1 MLYDDTIAA
10 VATPAGEG
18 GIGIVRVSGPD
29 ALAILQ
35 RIFIPVRLGVWQPYR
50 MRYGHVRDAAGARVD
65 EALAV
70 YMRAPHSFTAEDV
83 VEISCHGGPLVVSR
97 VLALALEHGAR
108 PAEPGEFTMRA
119 FANGRIDLA
128 QAEATLD
135 TIRARTATGL
145 ALAQAQLGGWLSNEL
160 RAVRE
165 LLLGPL
171 AYCTALVDF
180 PEDEVEPQELVE
192 PLEHALRHL
201 DRLLASADQG
211 IIYRQGARAALV
223 GLPNAGK
230 SSLLNALLRADRAIV
245 TPIPGTTRDTL
256 EEIANLRGIP
266 VVLIDTAGIAT
277 TDDVVERL
285 GVARSRAAVAAADLV
300 LLILDAAAESRPSDP
315 PTLRPGCSPEPGRS
329 AGEPSLRGTKLKGS
343 RMEGPPSAAAE
354 IVALVAG
361 KPTIVVWNKIDLLTG
376 DEEWVTGDDGR
387 TSLVTRH
394 PSLVTRHVAVSALTG
409 AGLDDLVQAVADVL
423 LGGAAPAGE
432 HLISS
437 PRHRDALAR
446 AAGHVRDALESHARQ
461 MPADLLA
468 IDLTA
473 ALTAIGEITGE
484 SLSEDLL
491 AAIFSRFCIGK

>member
-18 GIGIVRVSGPD
+18 GIGIVRVSGPE
-29 ALAILQ
+29 ALAIL
-35 RIFIPVRLGVWQPYR
+35 RRMFAPARPGAWQPYR

-97 VLALALEHGAR
+97 VLALALQHGAR

-145 ALAQAQLGGWLSNEL
+145 ALAQAQLGGWLSAEL
-160 RAVRE
+160 RALRE
-165 LLLGPL
+165 TLLGPL
-171 AYCTALVDF
+171 AYCTALIDF
-180 PEDEVEPQELVE
+180 PEDHIEPQELVE
-192 PLEHALRHL
+192 PLEIALRGL
-201 DRLLASADQG
+201 DQLLASADQG
-211 IIYRQGARAALV
+211 IVYRQGARAALV
-223 GLPNAGK
+223 GRPNAGK
-230 SSLLNALLRADRAIV
+230 SSLLNALLRTDRAIV

-256 EEIANLRGIP
+256 EETANLRGIP
-266 VVLIDTAGIAT
+266 VVLVDTAGIAA

-285 GVARSRAAVAAADLV
+285 GVARSRAALAAADLV
-300 LLILDAAAESRPSDP
+300 LLILDAAAP
-315 PTLRPGCSPEPGRS
+315 PT
-329 AGEPSLRGTKLKGS
+329 
-343 RMEGPPSAAAE
+343 AADAE
-354 IVALVAG
+354 VAALVAE
-361 KPTIVVWNKIDLLTG
+361 KPTIVVWNKIDLLEQASGRAGEWASGRVG
-376 DEEWVTGDDGR
+376 DVGAYHR
-387 TSLVTRH
+387 LIA
-394 PSLVTRHVAVSALTG
+394 PSPHRPIATVAVSALTG
-409 AGLDDLVQAVADVL
+409 AGMDDLAQAVADAL

-432 HLISS
+432 RLISN
-437 PRHRDALAR
+437 PRHRDALSR
-446 AAGHVRDALESHARQ
+446 AADHVRDALDGHARGV
-461 MPADLLA
+461 PADLLA
-468 IDLTA
+468 GDLTA

>member
-29 ALAILQ
+29 ALAIL
-35 RIFIPVRLGVWQPYR
+35 RRMFVPARPGAWQPYR
-50 MRYGHVRDAAGARVD
+50 MRYGHVRDADGARVD

-97 VLALALEHGAR
+97 VLALALQYGAR

-145 ALAQAQLGGWLSNEL
+145 ALAQAQLGGWLSTEL
-160 RAVRE
+160 RGVRE
-165 LLLGPL
+165 MLLGPL
-171 AYCTALVDF
+171 AYCTALIDF
-180 PEDEVEPQELVE
+180 PEDHIEPQELVE
-192 PLEHALRHL
+192 PLESALRNL
-201 DRLLASADQG
+201 DRLLTSADQG
-211 IIYRQGARAALV
+211 IVYRQGARAALV
-223 GLPNAGK
+223 GRPNAGK

-256 EEIANLRGIP
+256 EEVANLHGIP

-277 TDDVVERL
+277 TDDLVERL
-285 GVARSRAAVAAADLV
+285 GVARSRAALAAADLV
-300 LLILDAAAESRPSDP
+300 LLIVDAVAPPAAAD
-315 PTLRPGCSPEPGRS
+315 
-329 AGEPSLRGTKLKGS
+329 
-343 RMEGPPSAAAE
+343 AE
-354 IVALVAG
+354 IAALVAE
-361 KPTIVVWNKIDLLTG
+361 KPTIVVWNKVDLLPS
-376 DEEWVTGDDGR
+376 DELPVTRDEWPTA
-387 TSLVTRH
+387 LVTRH
-394 PSLVTRHVAVSALTG
+394 LAVSALTG
-409 AGLDDLVQAVADVL
+409 AGMDDLVRAVADVL
-423 LGGAAPAGE
+423 LGGAAPTGE
-432 HLISS
+432 RLISS

-446 AAGHVRDALESHARQ
+446 AAGHVRDALDGYARGV
-461 MPADLLA
+461 PAELLA
-468 IDLTA
+468 VDLTA
-473 ALTAIGEITGE
+473 ALTAVGEITGE

>member
-1 MLYDDTIAA
+1 MLYNDTIAA

-18 GIGIVRVSGPD
+18 GIGIVRMSGPD
-29 ALAILQ
+29 ALAILRQ
-35 RIFIPVRLGVWQPYR
+35 MFVPARPGAWRPFR
-50 MRYGHVRDAAGARVD
+50 MRYGQMQDAQGARVD

-83 VEISCHGGPLVVSR
+83 AEISCHGGPLVVSR
-97 VLALALEHGAR
+97 VLALALEYGAR

-145 ALAQAQLGGWLSNEL
+145 ALAQAQLGGWLSSEL
-160 RAVRE
+160 SNLRE

-180 PEDEVEPQELVE
+180 PEDEVEPQDLVG
-192 PLEHALRHL
+192 PLETALRDL

-211 IIYRQGARAALV
+211 IVYRQGARTALV
-223 GLPNAGK
+223 GRPNAGK

-256 EEIANLRGIP
+256 EETANLRGIP

-285 GVARSRAAVAAADLV
+285 GVARSRAALEAADLA
-300 LLILDAAAESRPSDP
+300 LLVLDATAP
-315 PTLRPGCSPEPGRS
+315 PT
-329 AGEPSLRGTKLKGS
+329 
-343 RMEGPPSAAAE
+343 AADAE
-354 IVALVAG
+354 IAALVAE
-361 KPTIVVWNKIDLLTG
+361 KPTIVVWNKIDLLEPTTDDRRPTI
-376 DEEWVTGDDGR
+376 DELS

-394 PSLVTRHVAVSALTG
+394 SSLVTPQVAVSALTG
-409 AGLDDLVQAVADVL
+409 AGLDDLVQAIAEVL

-432 HLISS
+432 RLVSS
-437 PRHRDALAR
+437 PRHRDALSR
-446 AAGHVRDALESHARQ
+446 AAGHVRDALAGHARGV
-461 MPADLLA
+461 PADLLA
-468 IDLTA
+468 VDLTS

>member
-29 ALAILQ
+29 ALAIV
-35 RIFIPVRLGVWQPYR
+35 RRMFAPARLGAWQPYR
-50 MRYGHVRDAAGARVD
+50 MRYGHVLDADGARVD

-97 VLALALEHGAR
+97 VLALALQHGAR

-160 RAVRE
+160 RGVRE
-165 LLLGPL
+165 TLLGPL

-180 PEDEVEPQELVE
+180 PEDEVEPQELAE
-192 PLEHALRHL
+192 PLEIALRGL

-211 IIYRQGARAALV
+211 ILYRQGARAALV
-223 GLPNAGK
+223 GRPNAGK

-266 VVLIDTAGIAT
+266 VVLIDTAGIAA
-277 TDDVVERL
+277 TDDLVERL
-285 GVARSRAAVAAADLV
+285 GVARSRAALAAADLA
-300 LLILDAAAESRPSDP
+300 LLILDAAAP
-315 PTLRPGCSPEPGRS
+315 P
-329 AGEPSLRGTKLKGS
+329 
-343 RMEGPPSAAAE
+343 AAADAE
-354 IVALVAG
+354 IASLVAG
-361 KPTIVVWNKIDLLTG
+361 KPTIVVWNKIDLLD
-376 DEEWVTGDDGR
+376 DERVNGGAGERGNEASSTPDQLIAPAHSF
-387 TSLVTRH
+387 TPSPLH
-394 PSLVTRHVAVSALTG
+394 PFTFSATVAVSALTG
-409 AGLDDLVQAVADVL
+409 AGMEDLVRAVADVL

-432 HLISS
+432 RLISN
-437 PRHRDALAR
+437 PRHRDALSR
-446 AAGHVRDALESHARQ
+446 AVGHVRDALDGHARGV
-461 MPADLLA
+461 PADLLA
-468 IDLTA
+468 VDLTA

>member
-10 VATPAGEG
+10 VATPPGEG

-29 ALAILQ
+29 ALAIL
-35 RIFIPVRLGVWQPYR
+35 RRMFAPARPGAWQPYR
-50 MRYGHVRDAAGARVD
+50 MRYGHVLGADGAPVD

-83 VEISCHGGPLVVSR
+83 AEISCHGGPLVVSR
-97 VLALALEHGAR
+97 VLALALQHGAR

-160 RAVRE
+160 RGLRE
-165 LLLGPL
+165 ALLGPL

-180 PEDEVEPQELVE
+180 PEDEVEPQDLIE
-192 PLEHALRHL
+192 PLEIALRGL

-211 IIYRQGARAALV
+211 IVYRQGARAALV
-223 GLPNAGK
+223 GRPNAGK

-256 EEIANLRGIP
+256 EETANLRGIP
-266 VVLIDTAGIAT
+266 VVLIDTAGIAA

-285 GVARSRAAVAAADLV
+285 GVARSRAALAAADLA
-300 LLILDAAAESRPSDP
+300 LLILDAAEP
-315 PTLRPGCSPEPGRS
+315 PVD
-329 AGEPSLRGTKLKGS
+329 AD
-343 RMEGPPSAAAE
+343 AE
-354 IVALVAG
+354 IAALAAG
-361 KPTIVVWNKIDLLTG
+361 KPTIVVWNKIDLLEPTA
-376 DEEWVTGDDGR
+376 DDRPPTTDHRIDSGMFSR
-387 TSLVTRH
+387 PQSPV
-394 PSLVTRHVAVSALTG
+394 PSPQPPISAVVAVSALTG
-409 AGLDDLVQAVADVL
+409 AGIDDLVREVADVL

-432 HLISS
+432 RLVSN

-446 AAGHVRDALESHARQ
+446 AAGHVRDTLDGHARGV
-461 MPADLLA
+461 PADLLA
-468 IDLTA
+468 VDLTA

>member
-29 ALAILQ
+29 ALAIL
-35 RIFIPVRLGVWQPYR
+35 RRMFVPARPGAWRPFR
-50 MRYGHVRDAAGARVD
+50 MRYGQVQDAGGARVD

-83 VEISCHGGPLVVSR
+83 IEISCHGGPLVVSR
-97 VLALALEHGAR
+97 VLALALQHGAR

-160 RAVRE
+160 RGVRE
-165 LLLGPL
+165 TLLGPL

-180 PEDEVEPQELVE
+180 PEDELEPQELAE
-192 PLEHALRHL
+192 PLEQALRDL
-201 DRLLASADQG
+201 DRLLSSADQG
-211 IIYRQGARAALV
+211 IVFRQGARAALV
-223 GLPNAGK
+223 GRPNAGK

-256 EEIANLRGIP
+256 EETANLGGIP
-266 VVLIDTAGIAT
+266 VVLVDTAGITA

-285 GVARSRAAVAAADLV
+285 GVARSRAALAAADLA
-300 LLILDAAAESRPSDP
+300 LLIIDAAA
-315 PTLRPGCSPEPGRS
+315 PTDVADADL
-329 AGEPSLRGTKLKGS
+329 A
-343 RMEGPPSAAAE
+343 
-354 IVALVAG
+354 ALVAG
-361 KPTIVVWNKIDLLTG
+361 KPTIVVWNKIDLLAS
-376 DEEWVTGDDGR
+376 DEFQVTNDER
-387 TSLVTRH
+387 RNSPVTHHSSLVTGQ
-394 PSLVTRHVAVSALTG
+394 VAVSALTG
-409 AGLDDLVQAVADVL
+409 AGIDDLVKAVADLL
-423 LGGAAPAGE
+423 LGGAAPASE
-432 HLISS
+432 RLVSS

-446 AAGHVRDALESHARQ
+446 AAAHVRDALAGHARGV
-461 MPADLLA
+461 PADLLA